1 MFNSDNLRL
10 DGKCAIITGAG
21 AGIGKEIAITFA
33 TAGASVVV
41 SDINADAANHV
52 VDEIQ
57 QLGGQAFAW
66 RCDITSEQ
74 ELSALADFAVS
85 KLGKVDILVNNAG
98 GGGPKPFDMPMA
110 DFRRAYELNVFSF
123 FHLSQLVAPEMEKN
137 GGGVILTITSMAAEN
152 KNINMTSYAS
162 SKAAASHL
170 VRNMAFDLGEKNIR
184 VNGIAPGAILT
195 DALKSVITPEIEQ
208 KMLQHTP
215 IRRLGQPQD
224 IANAA
229 LFLCSPA
236 ASWVSGQILTVSAI
250 CKSCA
255 ISPGTLYHHF
265 ISKEA
270 LIQAIILQDQ
280 ERALA
285 RFREPI
291 EGIHFV
297 DYMVESIVSLT
308 HEAFGQRALVVEI
321 MAEGMRNPQV
331 AAMLKNKHMTITE
344 FVAQRMRDAQQKG
357 EISPD
362 INTAMTSRL
371 LLDLTYGV
379 LADIEAED
387 LAREASFAQ
396 GLRAMIGGI
405 LTAS

>member
-98 GGGPKPFDMPMA
+98 GGG
-110 DFRRAYELNVFSF
+110 
-123 FHLSQLVAPEMEKN
+123 
-137 GGGVILTITSMAAEN
+137 VILTITSMAAEN

-195 DALKSVITPEIEQ
+195 DALKSVITP
-208 KMLQHTP
+208 
-215 IRRLGQPQD
+215 
-224 IANAA
+224 
-229 LFLCSPA
+229 
-236 ASWVSGQILTVSAI
+236 
-250 CKSCA
+250 
-255 ISPGTLYHHF
+255 
-265 ISKEA
+265 
-270 LIQAIILQDQ
+270 
-280 ERALA
+280 
-285 RFREPI
+285 
-291 EGIHFV
+291 
-297 DYMVESIVSLT
+297 
-308 HEAFGQRALVVEI
+308 
-321 MAEGMRNPQV
+321 
-331 AAMLKNKHMTITE
+331 
-344 FVAQRMRDAQQKG
+344 
-357 EISPD
+357 
-362 INTAMTSRL
+362 
-371 LLDLTYGV
+371 
-379 LADIEAED
+379 
-387 LAREASFAQ
+387 
-396 GLRAMIGGI
+396 
-405 LTAS
+405 